1 MAAVLSLF
9 GAKQER
15 KLLFQNTGVSMDAP
29 VFFFVKEAAK
39 AGGNG

>member
-1 MAAVLSLF
+1 
-9 GAKQER
+9 
-15 KLLFQNTGVSMDAP
+15 MDAP

>member
-1 MAAVLSLF
+1 MAAVLSLL
-9 GAKQER
+9 GHGISIKI
-15 KLLFQNTGVSMDAP
+15 LFRNTGVSMDAP